1 MKSPYWLLAGLLLS
15 GSVQAIPHYGPV
27 MGPGMGPAPYGP
39 GPMAAP
45 QMAAPAVALR
55 TGMDR
60 LLAFLGNEQRP
71 SADEL
76 AAFLSTEIAPFFD
89 FEHMAK
95 SAGGRLFENL
105 NDEGR
110 REWLKGTSHVEAIR
124 PDEEGP
130 WRIRRFELETLA
142 SKLSEVAGDGGADLR
157 AARRAMVEQIQQSF
171 LGTMAEKLGGYEQ
184 QQVRFLPPR
193 GGQGG
198 RTAQVSVAVLNPGTY
213 PARLDFRL
221 YRNGDDWLVYD
232 VSANGQSAIVHYR
245 NQLMREA
252 QERRMQQMRRMQP
265 PGPRMG
271 PGMPPRGYGPG
282 PGPRY

>member
-1 MKSPYWLLAGLLLS
+1 
-15 GSVQAIPHYGPV
+15 
-27 MGPGMGPAPYGP
+27 MGPGMGPGPYGS
-39 GPMAAP
+39 GPMAMP
-45 QMAAPAVALR
+45 QMAAPAAALR
-55 TGMDR
+55 SGMDK
-60 LLAFLGNEQRP
+60 LLDFLGSDQRP

-76 AAFLSTEIAPFFD
+76 AAFLNTEIAPFFD
-89 FEHMAK
+89 FDYMAK

-105 NDEGR
+105 NDADQQA
-110 REWLKGTSHVEAIR
+110 L
-124 PDEEGP
+124 
-130 WRIRRFELETLA
+130 
-142 SKLSEVAGDGGADLR
+142 VA
-157 AARRAMVEQIQQSF
+157 QIQQSF
-171 LGTMAEKLGGYEQ
+171 LSKMAEKLGSYEQ

-193 GGQGG
+193 GGQSG
-198 RTAQVSVAVLNPGTY
+198 RTAQVSVAVLNPGSY

-221 YRNGDDWLVYD
+221 YRNGEDWLVYD

-252 QERRMQQMRRMQP
+252 QERRMQRMRRMHR